1 MKVIYDDLLEFAEA
15 IIRCNDTVRI
25 GKCSHCPFYD
35 SCDRGTLTE
44 RPAFGVVQEEEEP
57 CDNLT
62 KYVRGF
68 LKK

>member
-35 SCDRGTLTE
+35 SCNRGTLTE
-44 RPAFGVVQEEEEP
+44 RPAFGIVQEEP
-57 CDNLT
+57 CGALT
-62 KYVRGF
+62 KYVRGG
-68 LKK
+68 

>member
-35 SCDRGTLTE
+35 SCNRGTLTE
-44 RPAFGVVQEEEEP
+44 RQAFGIVEKEP
-57 CDNLT
+57 CDNLNDMF
-62 KYVRGF
+62 KEILAR
-68 LKK
+68 